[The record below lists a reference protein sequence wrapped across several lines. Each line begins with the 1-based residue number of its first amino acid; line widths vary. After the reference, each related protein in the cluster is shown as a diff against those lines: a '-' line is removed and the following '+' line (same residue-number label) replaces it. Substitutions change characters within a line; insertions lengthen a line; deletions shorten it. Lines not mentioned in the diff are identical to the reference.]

1 MPDYFVELSAFDELH
16 AEVALAIALA
26 DFVDWNDAWMIEA
39 SSRFGFQPEAPKVR
53 FGGPLTKA
61 DDL

>member
-1 MPDYFVELSAFDELH
+1 LFNYLIELAAFDKLH
-16 AEVALAIALA
+16 AEVALAIAFA
-26 DFVDWNDAWMIEA
+26 DFVNWNDAWMIEA

-61 DDL
+61 NDF